1 MPKHVRGDVGMIVAR
16 QAVILQQ
23 QTDRLIGDRPPVAVA
38 KKEIL
43 CLCMT
48 VCHAMIRLQR
58 PARTGASDGQQ
69 PLLLSFSAD
78 AQRVREQVDI
88 TDAQLT
94 ELGDAHTRGEQQF
107 KERNI
112 AKGAHLA
119 KRGICQVCLSVEIT
133 EKVLQSCRRD
143 RSGKRQRFLKVRA
156 DLIERIFF
164 DPLMEDEIGEKS
176 MQAGELSPDASGGIA
191 RVQPA
196 EIIFQKGA
204 GRRPSVQKV
213 AKLPQIT
220 AIGLDGL
227 SIQTSAL
234 FALGQI

>member
-16 QAVILQQ
+16 PAVILQQ

-78 AQRVREQVDI
+78 AQRVYEQVDI

-164 DPLMEDEIGEKS
+164 DPLMEDEIGEKKH
-176 MQAGELSPDASGGIA
+176 AGWRA
-191 RVQPA
+191 
-196 EIIFQKGA
+196 FA
-204 GRRPSVQKV
+204 GRFWGHSARAAGRDNLPKGCETPPVRSESGKTAADHSDRP
-213 AKLPQIT
+213 
-220 AIGLDGL
+220 
-227 SIQTSAL
+227 
-234 FALGQI
+234 